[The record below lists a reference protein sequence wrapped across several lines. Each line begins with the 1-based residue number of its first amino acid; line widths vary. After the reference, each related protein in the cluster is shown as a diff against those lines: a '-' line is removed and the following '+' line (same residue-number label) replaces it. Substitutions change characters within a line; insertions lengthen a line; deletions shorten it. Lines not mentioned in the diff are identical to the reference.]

1 MKQLDTP
8 VHLPVR
14 DAFLWLYVYPVLAL
28 AVVHMGN
35 DTPLQ
40 QLITLPSYYTDILFA
55 LGVAYLIGLYI
66 RKTNLVLNATLPWH
80 AQPRKRFYRQLL
92 VGIICPVVFLFL
104 AEWFYLFLL
113 RIPLHESSIFY
124 YELPLC
130 TIFLFF
136 INGIYYLL
144 QLNTTLTAS
153 QQTISISDNHI
164 TDQSTQLPSY
174 LSTYVVTAGY
184 TTRPIPSDQIAYFF
198 TESKT
203 IYLVT
208 ADAQKFVIKESLD
221 EIIQRLNPGTFFR
234 LNRWIIVHRQS
245 IQSIEHTPTR
255 KLKIHLSLAVGE
267 DIFVS
272 KERATLFL
280 NWFEE

>member
-8 VHLPVR
+8 AHLPVR

-35 DTPLQ
+35 DTPLR
-40 QLITLPSYYTDILFA
+40 QLIILPSYYTDILFA
-55 LGVAYLIGLYI
+55 LGTAYLIGLYI
-66 RKTNLVLNATLPWH
+66 RKINWVLNTNLTWQAVPH
-80 AQPRKRFYRQLL
+80 KRFYWQLFL
-92 VGIICPVVFLFL
+92 GIICPVFFLFL
-104 AEWFYLFLL
+104 AEWFYLFWL

-144 QLNTTLTAS
+144 QLNTTVAAS
-153 QQTISISDNHI
+153 QQTITESL
-164 TDQSTQLPSY
+164 TDPITQLPSY

-184 TTRPIPSDQIAYFF
+184 TTRPIASNQIACFF

-208 ADAQKFVIKESLD
+208 TDAQKFVIKESLD
-221 EIIQRLNPGTFFR
+221 EIIQKLDPEIFFR
-234 LNRWIIVHRQS
+234 LNRWVIVHRQS

-255 KLKIHLSLAVGE
+255 KLKIHLSIAIGE

-280 NWFEE
+280 NWFEQ